1 MQQPKQQRSQQSQ
14 QHEQTQHPESR
25 SVARAFRIAAVPGV
39 TLTKWTRAWA
49 ERFPHLPLEVVRST
63 EPTQLWAVREGEAEV
78 AFVRSQQPD
87 AELSMITLYDE
98 SPVVVVPSEHPLAE
112 LPSVRLADLADENH
126 LTGNAPDTVELVAA
140 NVGVVVV
147 PHSIARLHAR
157 KDVAT
162 VPVSDA
168 AVTPISIAWVAGST
182 DARIEEFVG
191 IVRGRTARS
200 SRSGAAPDDQATKKK
215 PVTTEKLKP
224 TDKLKS
230 NGKPKSKRPTPSE
243 ARAAANRRK
252 RQGR

>member
-1 MQQPKQQRSQQSQ
+1 MAPFDD
-14 QHEQTQHPESR
+14 ELGPG
-25 SVARAFRIAAVPGV
+25 VRAFRIAAVPGV

-49 ERFPHLPLEVVRST
+49 ERFPHLPLEVLRST

-78 AFVRSQQPD
+78 AFVRAQHPD

-112 LPSVRLADLADENH
+112 LPSVTLADLADENH
-126 LTGNAPDTVELVAA
+126 LSGNAPDAVELVAA
-140 NVGVVVV
+140 NVGVVVM

-168 AVTPISIAWVAGST
+168 PVTPISIAWAAGST

-215 PVTTEKLKP
+215 PEK
-224 TDKLKS
+224 DVKLKS
-230 NGKPKSKRPTPSE
+230 NGKPKTKRPTPSE

>member
-1 MQQPKQQRSQQSQ
+1 MAPFDD
-14 QHEQTQHPESR
+14 ELGPG
-25 SVARAFRIAAVPGV
+25 VRAFRIAAVPGV

-49 ERFPHLPLEVVRST
+49 ERFPHLPLEVLRST

-78 AFVRSQQPD
+78 AFVRSQHPD
-87 AELSMITLYDE
+87 AELSMITLYEE

-112 LPSVRLADLADENH
+112 LPSVTLADLADENH
-126 LTGNAPDTVELVAA
+126 LSGNAPDAVELVAA

-168 AVTPISIAWVAGST
+168 PFTPISIAWAAGST

-215 PVTTEKLKP
+215 PVKSV
-224 TDKLKS
+224 KLKS

>member
-1 MQQPKQQRSQQSQ
+1 
-14 QHEQTQHPESR
+14 
-25 SVARAFRIAAVPGV
+25 
-39 TLTKWTRAWA
+39 
-49 ERFPHLPLEVVRST
+49 
-63 EPTQLWAVREGEAEV
+63 
-78 AFVRSQQPD
+78 
-87 AELSMITLYDE
+87 MITLYDE

-112 LPSVRLADLADENH
+112 LPSVTLADLADENH
-126 LTGNAPDTVELVAA
+126 LSGNAPDAVELVAA

-168 AVTPISIAWVAGST
+168 PVTPISIAWAAGST

-200 SRSGAAPDDQATKKK
+200 SRSGAASDDQATKKK
-215 PVTTEKLKP
+215 PAKSV
-224 TDKLKS
+224 KLKS

>member
-1 MQQPKQQRSQQSQ
+1 MAPFDD
-14 QHEQTQHPESR
+14 ELGPG
-25 SVARAFRIAAVPGV
+25 VRAFRIAAVPGV

-49 ERFPHLPLEVVRST
+49 ERFPHLPLEVLRST

-78 AFVRSQQPD
+78 AFVRSQHPD

-112 LPSVRLADLADENH
+112 LPSVTLADLADENH
-126 LTGNAPDTVELVAA
+126 LSGNAPDAVELVAA

-168 AVTPISIAWVAGST
+168 PVTPISIAWAAGST

-200 SRSGAAPDDQATKKK
+200 SRSAAAPDDQATKKK
-215 PVTTEKLKP
+215 PVKSE
-224 TDKLKS
+224 KLKS

-243 ARAAANRRK
+243 ARVAANRRK